1 MGVTEDR
8 YRRAAQDVKQ
18 LERITYRKSEIERIL
33 DKVSTDNIEALL
45 SEHAAL
51 EIRETNIEANLKAEF
66 RAGSIAQVIYILR
79 KKIKDDQVSITV

>member
-8 YRRAAQDVKQ
+8 YRRAAQDVKL
-18 LERITYRKSEIERIL
+18 LEWITYRKSEIERVL
-33 DKVSTDNIEALL
+33 NEVSTDNIDTLL

-66 RAGSIAQVIYILR
+66 KASSIAEIINILR
-79 KKIKDDQVSITV
+79 KKNFLEASKK

>member
-8 YRRAAQDVKQ
+8 YRRAAQDVKL

-33 DKVSTDNIEALL
+33 DEVSTDNIEALL

-51 EIRETNIEANLKAEF
+51 EIRETNIETNLKAEF
-66 RAGSIAQVIYILR
+66 RAGSIAQVINILR